1 MTKIRWGL
9 LSTAHINQKVMP
21 AIRHSSF
28 GELVAVASR
37 DEQKARAYAKE
48 YRIPLSFSSYE
59 AMLASDQVDVV
70 YISLPNHLHAEWMIR
85 AMQAGKHVLCEKPF
99 VLSIKEMDEVTRV
112 KQETGSKI
120 LEAFMYRY
128 HPQTQQVIE
137 LISDGAI
144 GEVELV
150 EGVFQFPL
158 KDASNVRWNPQ
169 FGGGALWDVGIY
181 PLSYTQLVMGEA
193 PIQVFGQAKLSAS
206 GVDETFL
213 GQMKYSRGR
222 QAQFRSSFSLTYET
236 GLSISGS
243 EGRIII
249 PRPFHNM
256 EDHRKICRVDA
267 SGKEHWISVPRFD
280 LYTGEVDDLNRAILD
295 DREPILSLEETRNH
309 LRTLLA
315 FYASAAQNRPVLLDE

>member
-21 AIRHSSF
+21 AIRNSHY

-99 VLSIKEMDEVTRV
+99 VLTIKEMDEVTRV
-112 KQETGSKI
+112 KQETGCKI

-137 LISDGAI
+137 LISDGMI
-144 GEVELV
+144 GDVEIV

-158 KDASNVRWNPQ
+158 KDAGNVRWNPQ

-181 PLSYTQLVMGEA
+181 PLSYAQLVMGEP
-193 PIQVFGQAKLSAS
+193 PIQVFGQRKLTAS

-213 GQMKYSRGR
+213 GQMMYTRGR
-222 QAQFRSSFSLTYET
+222 QAQLRSSFSLPYET
-236 GLSISGS
+236 RLSISGS
-243 EGRIII
+243 AGRIII

-267 SGKEHWISVPRFD
+267 SGKEHWISIPRFD

-295 DREPILSLEETRNH
+295 NRDPILSLEETRNH

-315 FYASAAQNRPVLLDE
+315 FYVSAEKNRPVALDE